1 MHKIIYCMRRKPAM
15 THAQFVEYWRQVH
28 APIVLEHRSTLRVAR
43 YVQTVPVEH
52 PYSARVERRET
63 LGEPYDGVAE
73 LYWANEHDLR
83 HAFEDEDAKRVQVR
97 LARDELHFVDHS
109 RSVRWIS
116 REFVAIAP

>member
-52 PYSARVERRET
+52 EFSARVERRG
-63 LGEPYDGVAE
+63 LLDEPYDGVAE
-73 LYWANEHDLR
+73 LYWASERDLR
-83 HAFEDEDAKRVQVR
+83 HAFENEDAKRVQLQ
-97 LARDELHFVDHS
+97 LARDERRFVDHS
-109 RSVRWIS
+109 RSTRWIS